1 MKQRATRLLAGT
13 AEFCADAT
21 VIMHGGMALAFC
33 RADAASFGAGHQ
45 LRLNQHRARLREAR
59 DDAGR
64 GEAYVRAVKAGSD
77 AADQVSHMSLAQAC
91 VGTRDASA
99 TALVAGRR
107 ARLDQR
113 WVRRTLRVSGED
125 CADAFHDPLQSKIGR
140 SRVQS

>member
-59 DDAGR
+59 NDAGG
-64 GEAYVRAVKAGSD
+64 GEAHVRAVEAGTG
-77 AADQVSHMSLAQAC
+77 AADEVSHMRLAQAC
-91 VGTRDASA
+91 VGTGDAS
-99 TALVAGRR
+99 TAAVVAGRR

-113 WVRRTLRVSGED
+113 W
-125 CADAFHDPLQSKIGR
+125 
-140 SRVQS
+140 